1 MELFENNNSIFPTP
15 YIEILQRIRN
25 IDPIKYGSTRNYIN
39 GSVTY
44 LSPYISRGIIST
56 KLILSEILKKGYKPA
71 QIEKFIQELAWRDYW
86 QQIWISKGEAINSD
100 LKHRQA
106 PVSNT
111 SIPKTIVEANTGI
124 EAIDK
129 AIREFYKTGYLHNH
143 LRMYIASIACNI
155 SQSHWKVPAQWMY
168 YHLLDADWASNALS
182 WQWVAGANAN
192 KKYVANQENINKYC
206 FTQQTNTFLDVPYE
220 SFPSLE
226 IPEIL
231 KDTPQL
237 ELKTPLPNHKTVI
250 IDETL
255 PTCIYN
261 FYNLDPLWKKDI
273 SANRILL
280 LEPSLFEQYPVS
292 QKSIDFVIN
301 FSEENIADIQ
311 IYVGEFNDLVK
322 QQKQIVEKDIYYK
335 EHPLNN
341 HYKGTEEPRDWMFD
355 VQGYYPSFFAY
366 WKKCKK
372 QLTY

>member
-1 MELFENNNSIFPTP
+1 MELFENNNSIFPTS
-15 YIEILQRIRN
+15 YVEILQRIRN
-25 IDPIKYGSTRNYIN
+25 VDPIKYGSSRNYIN

-56 KLILSEILKKGYKPA
+56 KFVLSEILKKGYKPA

-86 QQIWISKGEAINSD
+86 QQIWISKGDAINSD
-100 LKHRQA
+100 LKHMQT

-111 SIPKTIVEANTGI
+111 SISKKIVEGNTGI
-124 EAIDK
+124 EAIDE
-129 AIREFYKTGYLHNH
+129 AIQEFYKTGYLHNH
-143 LRMYIASIACNI
+143 LRMYIASLACNI

-206 FTQQTNTFLDVPYE
+206 FTHQTNTFLDVPYE
-220 SFPSLE
+220 AFPSLE

-237 ELKTPLPNHKTVI
+237 ELKTPLPKHKTVVL
-250 IDETL
+250 DEAL

-280 LEPSLFEQYPVS
+280 LEPSHFEQYPVS
-292 QKSIDFVIN
+292 QKTIDFVVN

-311 IYVGEFNDLVK
+311 VYVGEFNDVIK
-322 QQKQIVEKDIYYK
+322 QNKLNAEKEIYYK

-341 HYKGTEEPRDWMFD
+341 HYKGIEEPRDWMFD